1 MTSVYGLIGKRLVHS
16 FSAAYFNAKFD
27 REGRDARYRL
37 FPIDDIRD
45 VFPLIEGNPEL
56 KGLNVTIPYKTQILP
71 FLDGISP
78 EAEAIGAVNTLC
90 IRRADGRISL
100 YGHNTDAPGFE
111 KSLCEF
117 VPETLKSALILGNGG
132 AAKAVSHVLE
142 NLGFDFKIASRRP
155 GNGRIISYEA
165 IPGLIANSPLIVNA
179 TPLGMY
185 PDTEKYPDIPY
196 RLLDSGHFLFDLIY
210 NPASTLFME
219 KGRARGSEV
228 KNGTDMFGY
237 QAEYAWKIWENFPG

>member
-1 MTSVYGLIGKRLVHS
+1 MK
-16 FSAAYFNAKFD
+16 
-27 REGRDARYRL
+27 
-37 FPIDDIRD
+37 P
-45 VFPLIEGNPEL
+45 
-56 KGLNVTIPYKTQILP
+56 KGVIL
-71 FLDGISP
+71 ISP
-78 EAEAIGAVNTLC
+78 
-90 IRRADGRISL
+90 
-100 YGHNTDAPGFE
+100 
-111 KSLCEF
+111 
-117 VPETLKSALILGNGG
+117 TLKTKGYAGTDIQL
-132 AAKAVSHVLE
+132 A
-142 NLGFDFKIASRRP
+142 
-155 GNGRIISYEA
+155 YEA